1 MIYAFLFL
9 LWGYKLDD
17 DKVFVVSRGE
27 EVSTADFY
35 LKGNPK
41 TELVASLK
49 GRSIGI
55 AGVVVLNRYL
65 SEIDISMGH
74 LLVRGPSHRLWVY
87 CRLLDEWDGRG

>member
-1 MIYAFLFL
+1 M
-9 LWGYKLDD
+9 
-17 DKVFVVSRGE
+17 SRRE

-55 AGVVVLNRYL
+55 ARVVILNCDL
-65 SEIDISMGH
+65 SEIYISKGH
-74 LLVRGPSHRLWVY
+74 LVVGGPSHRLWVY
-87 CRLLDEWDGRG
+87 LQAVGRVGWERIVGEINILTK

>member
-1 MIYAFLFL
+1 M
-9 LWGYKLDD
+9 
-17 DKVFVVSRGE
+17 SRRE

-35 LKGNPK
+35 LKGDPE
-41 TELVASLK
+41 TELIASLK

-55 AGVVVLNRYL
+55 AGVVVLNCYL

-74 LLVRGPSHRLWVY
+74 LVVRGPSHRLWVY

>member
-1 MIYAFLFL
+1 M
-9 LWGYKLDD
+9 
-17 DKVFVVSRGE
+17 SRRE

-55 AGVVVLNRYL
+55 AGVVILNRDL
-65 SEIDISMGH
+65 SEIDISKGH
-74 LLVRGPSHRLWVY
+74 LVVRGPSHRLWVY

>member
-1 MIYAFLFL
+1 MIYAFVFLF
-9 LWGYKLDD
+9 WGYKLDD
-17 DKVFVVSRGE
+17 DKVFVMPRGE

-55 AGVVVLNRYL
+55 AGVVILYRYL
-65 SEIDISMGH
+65 SEIDILMGH
-74 LLVRGPSHRLWVY
+74 LVVRGPSHRLWV
-87 CRLLDEWDGRG
+87 CLQVVR